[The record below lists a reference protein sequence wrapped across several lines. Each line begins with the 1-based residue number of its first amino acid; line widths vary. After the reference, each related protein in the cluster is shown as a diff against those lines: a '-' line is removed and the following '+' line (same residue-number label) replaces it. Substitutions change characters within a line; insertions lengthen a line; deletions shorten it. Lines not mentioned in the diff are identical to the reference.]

1 MATAQNE
8 THVLHAPALPATP
21 HHRVAKTRRA
31 FTGKGLFQLGV
42 VITLIWFGVAL
53 LAPWIAPH
61 NPFQGEAALA
71 NGGLSLAHPF
81 GLDKYGR
88 DVLSRVIYGSRY
100 DLFMALAVV
109 LFAILAGTL
118 IGSVSGFIGG
128 KVDSAIMR
136 LVDMVLAFPSFVLAL
151 VFVAVFSPTLTTL
164 IVALG
169 IRFIPIYARL
179 TRGEILVEKVKEYA
193 VAARA
198 LGCSHPRL
206 IFRHLLPNIL
216 APIITQ
222 STMNMAWAIL
232 NAAGLSFLGLG
243 IQPPIPEWGV
253 MISEGSPYIVSG
265 QWWMSLF
272 PGAALIVMTAGFVLV
287 GDGLNAQTQTMQS

>member
-8 THVLHAPALPATP
+8 PHVLQHAPALPARP
-21 HHRVAKTRRA
+21 HTSVPTTRRA
-31 FTGKGLFQLGV
+31 FTEKRLFQLGV
-42 VITLIWFGVAL
+42 VITLIWLCVAL
-53 LAPWIAPH
+53 LAPWMAPY
-61 NPFQGEAALA
+61 NPYQGDAALA

-88 DVLSRVIYGSRY
+88 DVFSRVIYGSRY
-100 DLFMALAVV
+100 DLFMALTVV
-109 LFAILAGTL
+109 LFAVLVGTL
-118 IGSVSGFIGG
+118 LGSVSGFIGG
-128 KVDSAIMR
+128 KLDSGIMR

-151 VFVAVFSPTLTTL
+151 VFVAVFSPSLTTL
-164 IVALG
+164 VVALS

-179 TRGEILVEKVKEYA
+179 TRGEIFVEKVKEYA

-198 LGCSHPRL
+198 LGSSNPRL
-206 IFRHLLPNIL
+206 IFRHLLPNVI

-272 PGAALIVMTAGFVLV
+272 PGGALIVMTAGFVLV
-287 GDGLNAQTQTMQS
+287 GDGLNARTTRP

>member
-8 THVLHAPALPATP
+8 THVLHAPAMPASP
-21 HHRVAKTRRA
+21 AHPVAKTRRA
-31 FTGKGLFQLGV
+31 LTGKGLFQLGV
-42 VITLIWFGVAL
+42 AITLTWLCVAL

-61 NPFQGEAALA
+61 DPFQGEAALA
-71 NGGLSLAHPF
+71 NGGLSFSHPF

-88 DVLSRVIYGSRY
+88 DVLSRVLYGSRY

-128 KVDSAIMR
+128 KIDSGIMR

-151 VFVAVFSPTLTTL
+151 VFVAVFSPSLTTL
-164 IVALG
+164 IVALS

-179 TRGEILVEKVKEYA
+179 TRGEVLVEKVKEYA

-198 LGCSHPRL
+198 LGCSTPRL
-206 IFRHLLPNIL
+206 IFRHLLPNIT

-222 STMNMAWAIL
+222 STTNMAWAIL

-272 PGAALIVMTAGFVLV
+272 PGGALIVMTAGFVLL
-287 GDGLNAQTQTMQS
+287 GDGLNARTTQV